1 MAKRSLPEREVTPEE
16 HYLNRRQLL
25 RKMGLA
31 GLWATTGLYGCGHE
45 KSFEPYEEP
54 LSPSSTAPSSPPP
67 TSTPG
72 PVAGPDAA
80 PTDSGVYPATLNPQ
94 FSAVD
99 RPLTLESVAAR
110 YNNFFEF
117 SQNKD
122 DVAGAAW
129 RLETRPWTVEVAGMV
144 SRPRVYDVDELIH
157 LMDLEERIYRFRC
170 VEAWSMVVPWTGFP
184 MSALLDAVE
193 PLADAK
199 FVQMTSFLSPTVAPV
214 QWDNPGMPWP
224 YSETL
229 ALEEAGNEL
238 TMLATGIYGHAL
250 PVQHGAPL
258 RLVVP
263 WKYGFK
269 SIKSIVR
276 IELVDQLPATFW
288 NTLVPNEYG
297 FSANVDPT
305 EPHPRWLQD
314 TEESIGTGE
323 KRQTLPYNG
332 YAEFVQHL
340 YA

>member
-1 MAKRSLPEREVTPEE
+1 
-16 HYLNRRQLL
+16 
-25 RKMGLA
+25 
-31 GLWATTGLYGCGHE
+31 
-45 KSFEPYEEP
+45 
-54 LSPSSTAPSSPPP
+54 
-67 TSTPG
+67 
-72 PVAGPDAA
+72 
-80 PTDSGVYPATLNPQ
+80 
-94 FSAVD
+94 
-99 RPLTLESVAAR
+99 
-110 YNNFFEF
+110 
-117 SQNKD
+117 
-122 DVAGAAW
+122 
-129 RLETRPWTVEVAGMV
+129 MV
-144 SRPRVYDVDELIH
+144 SRPRVYDVDELIR
-157 LMDLEERIYRFRC
+157 LMPLEERIYRFRC
-170 VEAWSMVVPWTGFP
+170 VEPWSMVVPWTGFS
-184 MSALLDAVE
+184 MGALLDAVE

-199 FVQMTSFLSPTVAPV
+199 FVQMTSFLSPTVAPG

-276 IELVDQLPATFW
+276 IEFVDQLPATFW

-305 EPHPRWLQD
+305 VPHPRWLQD
-314 TEESIGTGE
+314 IEEPIGTGE
-323 KRQTLPYNG
+323 KRPTLPYNG
-332 YAEFVQHL
+332 YGEFVQHL